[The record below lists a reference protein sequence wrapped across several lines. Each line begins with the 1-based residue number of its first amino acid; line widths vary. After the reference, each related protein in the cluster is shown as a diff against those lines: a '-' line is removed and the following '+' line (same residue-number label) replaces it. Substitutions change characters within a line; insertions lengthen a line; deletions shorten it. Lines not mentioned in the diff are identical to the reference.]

1 MDIQQLRGWADI
13 ADKALMVSVIV
24 ALLAVAA
31 VAVSA
36 FFSVRFAGAIRAQEN
51 EVYDRYRIQWSRH
64 AEEMQE
70 GAAQAAVRIAE
81 LERAVADADQRA
93 ARAGKESAGAQERT
107 ALLEREAGEARQR
120 VAELEKRV
128 EEQGARPPE
137 GGSAE
142 VGAAPGGVAPSRET
156 ESKPAEGD
164 REKAKIAESLAKH
177 AGAKAAIYV
186 IEEAPDAADA
196 GALINAAL
204 SDAGWA
210 SATWR
215 WSGVGGILGVVVL
228 VRSGSDPSVDDAASG
243 LVDALRSDGFNAAK
257 ANWPADWKR
266 FRGTLSHG
274 PLAPAPTDAPIR
286 IVVGSRA
293 R

>member
-1 MDIQQLRGWADI
+1 MDIQQLRGWADV

-24 ALLAVAA
+24 ALLAVLA
-31 VAVSA
+31 VGVSA
-36 FFSVRFAGAIRAQEN
+36 FFSVRFAGALRSQEN
-51 EVYDRYRIQWSRH
+51 EVFDRFRSQWSRH
-64 AEEMQE
+64 ADQLQE
-70 GAAQAAVRIAE
+70 GAAQATARIAE

-93 ARAGKESAGAQERT
+93 VRAGTESASAQER
-107 ALLEREAGEARQR
+107 AAVLEREAVEARQR
-120 VAELEKRV
+120 VAALEKRA
-128 EEQGARPPE
+128 EEQGALPPQV
-137 GGSAE
+137 GKAE
-142 VGAAPGGVAPSRET
+142 AAAAPATEP
-156 ESKPAEGD
+156 ESKPAEGN
-164 REKAKIAESLAKH
+164 RQKSKVAESLAKH
-177 AGAKAAIYV
+177 AGSQAAIYV
-186 IEEAPDAADA
+186 IEEAPDATDA
-196 GALINAAL
+196 GDSINVIL
-204 SDAGWA
+204 GDAGWT

-228 VRSGSDPSVDDAASG
+228 VRSGSEPAVDEAASG

-274 PLAPAPTDAPIR
+274 PLTPAPTDAPIR